1 MQRLDTPTDLYESLA
16 EVCAS
21 GGVARA
27 WIRGRGTVRDVRLS
41 VTGPRGPVVTFETA
55 ETVTVLSLDAPVT
68 DSVVG
73 RVSVVVVSLESGAP
87 TVHAGYVDRAT
98 VVDVELDV
106 ASSAPVAAA
115 PAVQALADASAASG
129 GATSDA
135 DPWAA
140 VAAASAATASSR
152 PARAPTRPEPRKAT
166 PVMPKKPMTSDP
178 WAAVAAASDA
188 LADDEVEEIDPD
200 ELKRNDVLLHPKLG
214 RCWVV
219 AVINDNAVKVR
230 LANRA
235 VRKLMLTI
243 FVIERT
249 SEDNVYALTKRDR
262 G

>member
-16 EVCAS
+16 EVGAS
-21 GGVARA
+21 FGARDG
-27 WIRGRGTVRDVRLS
+27 WVRGRGVVRDVRLS
-41 VTGPRGPVVTFETA
+41 VQGPEGPVVTFESSSSATI
-55 ETVTVLSLDAPVT
+55 LSLDAPIS
-68 DSVVG
+68 DGVVG

-87 TVHAGYVDRAT
+87 TVHAGYVDRAV

-106 ASSAPVAAA
+106 TGGAPVAAKPAASA
-115 PAVQALADASAASG
+115 PAATAPVATASA
-129 GATSDA
+129 SDA
-135 DPWAA
+135 ANPWAA
-140 VAAASAATASSR
+140 VAAASAASASAR
-152 PARAPTRPEPRKAT
+152 PAPAAPAPAAKPAPAPA
-166 PVMPKKPMTSDP
+166 PVAANP

-188 LADDEVEEIDPD
+188 VADDEIEEVDPD

-219 AVINDNAVKVR
+219 SVINDNAVKVR

-249 SEDNVYALTKRDR
+249 AEPNVYGLTKRNR